1 MFSDSAMDIP
11 PTQSVAPTRRVTW
24 VLHCTVHQRPS
35 TRPSESFYNNFVHFE
50 LKEVLHSENV
60 ERLLKKKRHVRE
72 LTHKLVSKANNLNN
86 NIFIVVNSL

>member
-1 MFSDSAMDIP
+1 MSKENEFNGEDLFLTFIRKLK
-11 PTQSVAPTRRVTW
+11 TIKN
-24 VLHCTVHQRPS
+24 QRPS

-72 LTHKLVSKANNLNN
+72 LTHKLVSKANNLDN